1 MMASPWNQQKL
12 SEAQQTQIPQKKWP
26 HLEKKTSYMT
36 LRSLKKNLFQIS
48 AGFPRIYLF
57 RYKKEHVLIF
67 TGIAVFFL
75 SLIWN

>member
-12 SEAQQTQIPQKKWP
+12 SEAQQTQIPPKKWP

-36 LRSLKKNLFQIS
+36 LRSLKKTFSKYRQVFL
-48 AGFPRIYLF
+48 GFTCSVK
-57 RYKKEHVLIF
+57 KKEHVLIF